1 MPGQEGLDVSVDAG
15 RVVDLFHHRSRRGGV
30 QRRSRVAQLLCAGAL
45 LAATIGIAGYA
56 GGLRFNL
63 TPSYPLGLWHI
74 VPLTRDV
81 VVGDL
86 VFVCPPR
93 TPAFEMA
100 LERGYL
106 RHGLCPGW
114 MSPLIKTVA
123 AVAGQRVDIG
133 ASIAVDG
140 VPLAHSRIHP
150 VDGAGRA
157 LVPAASG
164 VVPAGQLFLTSE
176 FAGSYDSRY
185 FGPVPAAGILGLAR
199 PIAVIDR

>member
-1 MPGQEGLDVSVDAG
+1 MSVDADRASYPSERRSG
-15 RVVDLFHHRSRRGGV
+15 RRDLRRRRRVVH
-30 QRRSRVAQLLCAGAL
+30 LLCAGTL
-45 LAATIGIAGYA
+45 LAATCGIAGYT
-56 GGLRFNL
+56 GGLRINL

-74 VPLTRDV
+74 APLTRGV

-93 TPAFEMA
+93 TPAFEIA
-100 LERGYL
+100 LQRGYL
-106 RHGLCPGW
+106 RRGLCPGW

-133 ASIAVDG
+133 ASVTVDG
-140 VPLAHSRIHP
+140 IPLAHSRVRP
-150 VDGAGRA
+150 VDGEGRA
-157 LVPAASG
+157 LASAASG

-185 FGPVPAAGILGLAR
+185 FGPVPAAGMLGLAR